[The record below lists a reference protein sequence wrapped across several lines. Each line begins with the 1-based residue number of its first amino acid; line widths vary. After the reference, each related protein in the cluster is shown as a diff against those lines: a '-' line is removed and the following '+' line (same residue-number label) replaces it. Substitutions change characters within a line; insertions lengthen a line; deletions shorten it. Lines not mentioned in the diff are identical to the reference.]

1 MSTARFADRVA
12 VVTGGA
18 EGLGRAIA
26 NRLLSEG
33 ARVHL
38 WDRNSDLTE
47 TTAESLRAGGGE
59 VTPRSVDIADE
70 ASVEA
75 AVAAVLAAAGRLD
88 VLVNSAGIVGPTNVP
103 TQDTPVEGYRD
114 VLDVNL
120 TGSFLVTRFALPPM
134 LAAGYG
140 RILLIASIAG
150 KEGNAGMCAYSSAK
164 AGVIGLIKASGKEVA
179 GTGVTVNGLAPAVI
193 RTSMVD
199 AMPEAQVKYMTDKI
213 PMRRCGTLDEVASL
227 ACWIVSAEASFNTGA
242 VFDLSGGRATY

>member
-33 ARVHL
+33 ARV
-38 WDRNSDLTE
+38 
-47 TTAESLRAGGGE
+47 
-59 VTPRSVDIADE
+59 
-70 ASVEA
+70 
-75 AVAAVLAAAGRLD
+75 
-88 VLVNSAGIVGPTNVP
+88 
-103 TQDTPVEGYRD
+103 
-114 VLDVNL
+114 
-120 TGSFLVTRFALPPM
+120 
-134 LAAGYG
+134 
-140 RILLIASIAG
+140 
-150 KEGNAGMCAYSSAK
+150 AYSSAK
-164 AGVIGLIKASGKEVA
+164 AGVIGLVKASGKEVA

-227 ACWIVSAEASFNTGA
+227 ACWIVSGEASFNTGA

>member
-1 MSTARFADRVA
+1 MSDARFADRVA

-26 NRLLSEG
+26 ARLLAEG

-38 WDRNSDLTE
+38 WDRNSDLAE
-47 TTAESLRAGGGE
+47 RTAASLRAQGGE
-59 VTPRSVDIADE
+59 AMARAVDVADE

-75 AVAAVLAAAGRLD
+75 AVSSVLAAEARLD
-88 VLVNSAGIVGPTNVP
+88 VLVNSAGIVGPTNTP
-103 TQDTPVEGYRD
+103 TQDTPVEGYRQ

-134 LAAGYG
+134 RTAGYG
-140 RILLIASIAG
+140 RILLIASVAG

-164 AGVIGLIKASGKEVA
+164 AGVIGLAKAAGKEVA
-179 GTGVTVNGLAPAVI
+179 GTGVTVNALAPAVI

-199 AMPEAQVKYMTDKI
+199 AMPEAQVKYMTAKI
-213 PMRRCGTLDEVASL
+213 PMGRCGTLDEVASL
-227 ACWIVSAEASFNTGA
+227 ACWIVSSEASFNTGA